1 MSSYAASARQR
12 RAWSATNAGNQ
23 AIRAELLEL
32 VLDRASPHLA
42 GDAPVLDV
50 GCGTG
55 WLLEALAANGV
66 APERLHG
73 IELSEERVEA
83 TRSRVAGADA
93 RHGDARALPFD
104 DGRFGLVTL
113 VTVLSSVGSRADI
126 RRCSVEAARVLAPGG
141 LLLCYEP
148 RVPNPLNRRTRL
160 VRLADLCAAG
170 APPTDIQ
177 SLTVVPGIARTLN
190 TRLPGVYDRLAALPF
205 LRTHRLVA
213 HRKPVEDGR

>member
-1 MSSYAASARQR
+1 MSYAVTARQR

-23 AIRAELLEL
+23 AMRAELLEL
-32 VLDRASPHLA
+32 VLDRAGPHLA

-55 WLLEALAANGV
+55 WLLAALAENGI
-66 APERLHG
+66 ASERLHG
-73 IELSEERVEA
+73 IELSGERVEA
-83 TRSRVAGADA
+83 ARSRVSRADV
-93 RHGDARALPFD
+93 RHADARALPFE

-113 VTVLSSVGSRADI
+113 VTVLSSVGSSGDI
-126 RRCSVEAARVLAPGG
+126 RRCVTEAIRVLEPGG

-160 VRLADLCAAG
+160 VRLADLRASG
-170 APPTDIQ
+170 APPTDIR
-177 SLTVVPGIARTLN
+177 SLTVVPALARTLSSQ
-190 TRLPGVYDRLAALPF
+190 LPGAYDRLAALPL

-213 HRKPVEDGR
+213 HRKPVEGSR